1 MYNII
6 IIYIIVRAQMHKEQI
21 ASPHLPPLPPS
32 PSPNRVYLVNGDD
45 IKQNSMRKAQV
56 GLFVWPDHV

>member
-1 MYNII
+1 
-6 IIYIIVRAQMHKEQI
+6 MHKEQI